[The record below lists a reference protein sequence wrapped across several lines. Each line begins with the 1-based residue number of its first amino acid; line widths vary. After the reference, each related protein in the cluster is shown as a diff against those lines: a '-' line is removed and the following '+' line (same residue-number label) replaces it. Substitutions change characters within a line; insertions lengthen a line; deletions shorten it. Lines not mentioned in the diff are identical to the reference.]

1 MHVYICILTYTSSCR
16 MGRAIGRWVMYKEF
30 ALSLSLT
37 LSLSLSLAA
46 AAASL
51 VNFLTLSLFVRAP

>member
-1 MHVYICILTYTSSCR
+1 

-30 ALSLSLT
+30 ALSLSL
-37 LSLSLSLAA
+37 SLSLSLTLSLSAV
-46 AAASL
+46 ASF